1 MRNTNRL
8 LLASVALALVSGPQA
23 FAAPPVSRPILMAQA
38 AEKVPEAVV
47 AAAAKVKAAREAL
60 QQAMAGGKGVREAR
74 QALRAALKELNDTRV
89 AAGLPPINE
98 PPEGKAEAPPAT
110 DQQPPAAA
118 EAPPPADQQQPP
130 AEAAKAPPPPEAA
143 PAPAAEAPKRKPKPP
158 TDEAKAPPPPPEAAP
173 TPAAEAPKRK
183 PKPPTDEAKAPPPEA
198 APAPAAE
205 APKRRPKPPA
215 DEAKAPPPPV
225 EAPAEQAKSAAPAN
239 PPPPAMANGAPPKFD
254 PALLKKPHPRFGDTP
269 KGDTAAPLP
278 KQEAQ
283 IPKGGEINAGA
294 GRTIVRDDSGQVTVR
309 HDDTERFRQLGGNVA
324 VQQGPGGTTTTV
336 VNRPG
341 GVQVVTVRDRSGN
354 ILQRY
359 RKDRNGQIEVL
370 IGQAEPRRDG
380 RKAPPP
386 PPKAPAPTAS
396 FDFHVQL
403 PPLKLNIP
411 RNQYIVESSRAS
423 RRELTQAFSAPPV
436 ERVERA
442 YSLEEI
448 RRSDRIRNKVRR
460 VDFDTV
466 TFEFGS
472 AVLPDDEIPQ
482 MQAVGEAMRAVID
495 QHPDQVFL
503 VEGHTDAVGSD
514 LANLA
519 LSDRRAQ
526 TVAEILTYYFG
537 IPPENLVT
545 QGYGEEFLKVP
556 TTAPEREN
564 RRVAFRNITPLMR
577 SGNR

>member
-1 MRNTNRL
+1 MHTANRL
-8 LLASVALALVSGPQA
+8 LLAGVAIAMVSGTQALA
-23 FAAPPVSRPILMAQA
+23 APHASRPMLLAQA
-38 AEKVPEAVV
+38 ADNVPEDAV
-47 AAAAKVKAAREAL
+47 AAAEAKVKAAREAL
-60 QQAMAGGKGVREAR
+60 QQAMADGKGIKEAR
-74 QALRAALKELNDTRV
+74 QALRAAMKELNDTRV
-89 AAGLPPINE
+89 AAGLPPVNE
-98 PPEGKAEAPPAT
+98 PPEDKAEAPPVG

-118 EAPPPADQQQPP
+118 EAPPPADQT
-130 AEAAKAPPPPEAA
+130 A
-143 PAPAAEAPKRKPKPP
+143 
-158 TDEAKAPPPPPEAAP
+158 
-173 TPAAEAPKRK
+173 
-183 PKPPTDEAKAPPPEA
+183 
-198 APAPAAE
+198 
-205 APKRRPKPPA
+205 PPA
-215 DEAKAPPPPV
+215 DEAKAPPPPEAAPV
-225 EAPAEQAKSAAPAN
+225 PAAEAPKRKPRPPTDEAKVPPIPTQAPAEQAKAPPPAPAVAPAEQAKNEPPAN
-239 PPPPAMANGAPPKFD
+239 PPPPAMANGKPPKFD
-254 PALLKKPHPRFGDTP
+254 PSLLKKPHPRFGDAP
-269 KGDTAAPLP
+269 KADAAAPLP

-309 HDDTERFRQLGGNVA
+309 HDDTVRFRELGGEVK
-324 VQQGPGGTTTTV
+324 VVTGRDGTTTAT

-341 GVQVVTVRDRSGN
+341 GVQVVTVTDRDGN

-359 RKDRNGQIEVL
+359 RKDPNGQIEVL
-370 IGQAEPRRDG
+370 IGQTDSQRDG
-380 RKAPPP
+380 RRPPP
-386 PPKAPAPTAS
+386 PPKAPAPNAT
-396 FDFHVQL
+396 FNFRVQL

-411 RNQYIVESSRAS
+411 RDQYIVESSRAS

-436 ERVERA
+436 EKVERP

-472 AVLPDDEIPQ
+472 AVLPDDQIAQ

-495 QHPDQVFL
+495 QHSDQVFL
-503 VEGHTDAVGSD
+503 IEGHTDAVGSD

-526 TVAEILTYYFG
+526 TVAEILTYYFA

-556 TTAPEREN
+556 TTGPEREN

-577 SGNR
+577 MGGR

>member
-1 MRNTNRL
+1 MHTANRL
-8 LLASVALALVSGPQA
+8 LLAGVAIAMVSGTQALAAPHASGPM
-23 FAAPPVSRPILMAQA
+23 LLAQA
-38 AEKVPEAVV
+38 AENVPEDAV
-47 AAAAKVKAAREAL
+47 AAAEAKVKAAREAL
-60 QQAMAGGKGVREAR
+60 QQAMAEGKGIKEAR

-89 AAGLPPINE
+89 AAGLPPVNE
-98 PPEGKAEAPPAT
+98 PPEGKAEAPPVG

-118 EAPPPADQQQPP
+118 EAPPPADQ
-130 AEAAKAPPPPEAA
+130 AA
-143 PAPAAEAPKRKPKPP
+143 
-158 TDEAKAPPPPPEAAP
+158 
-173 TPAAEAPKRK
+173 
-183 PKPPTDEAKAPPPEA
+183 
-198 APAPAAE
+198 
-205 APKRRPKPPA
+205 PPA
-215 DEAKAPPPPV
+215 DEAKAPPPPEAAPLPAAEAPKRKLKPPTNEAKAPPAPT
-225 EAPAEQAKSAAPAN
+225 EAPAEQAKAPPPAPTEAPAEQAKAPPPAPPAAPAEQAKSEPPAN
-239 PPPPAMANGAPPKFD
+239 RPPPAIANGEPPKFD
-254 PALLKKPHPRFGDTP
+254 PSLLKKPHPRFGETP
-269 KGDTAAPLP
+269 KADAAAPLP

-283 IPKGGEINAGA
+283 IPKGSEMNAGA

-309 HDDTERFRQLGGNVA
+309 HDDTVRFRELGGEVKVA
-324 VQQGPGGTTTTV
+324 TGRDGTTTTT

-341 GVQVVTVRDRSGN
+341 GVQVVTVTDRDGN

-359 RKDRNGQIEVL
+359 RKDPNGQIEVL
-370 IGQAEPRRDG
+370 IGQAEPQRDSRR
-380 RKAPPP
+380 PPP
-386 PPKAPAPTAS
+386 PPKAPAPIAS

-411 RNQYIVESSRAS
+411 RDQYIVESSRAS

-436 ERVERA
+436 EKVERP

-472 AVLPDDEIPQ
+472 AVLPDDQIAQ

-503 VEGHTDAVGSD
+503 IEGHTDAVGSD
-514 LANLA
+514 LTNLA

-526 TVAEILTYYFG
+526 TVAEILTYYFA

-556 TTAPEREN
+556 TTGPEREN

-577 SGNR
+577 MGGR

>member
-1 MRNTNRL
+1 M
-8 LLASVALALVSGPQA
+8 
-23 FAAPPVSRPILMAQA
+23 
-38 AEKVPEAVV
+38 V

-60 QQAMAGGKGVREAR
+60 QQAMADGKGVREAR

-89 AAGLPPINE
+89 AAGLPPVNE
-98 PPEGKAEAPPAT
+98 PPEGKAEAPPTA

-130 AEAAKAPPPPEAA
+130 AEAAKAPPPP
-143 PAPAAEAPKRKPKPP
+143 K
-158 TDEAKAPPPPPEAAP
+158 AAP

-183 PKPPTDEAKAPPPEA
+183 PKPPTDEAKAPPAPVEA
-198 APAPAAE
+198 
-205 APKRRPKPPA
+205 RPPRQ
-215 DEAKAPPPPV
+215 AKAPPPAPPA
-225 EAPAEQAKSAAPAN
+225 APAEQAKSEPPAN

-254 PALLKKPHPRFGDTP
+254 PALLKKPHPRFGETP
-269 KGDTAAPLP
+269 KGDAAAPLP

-370 IGQAEPRRDG
+370 IGQAEPQRDG

-386 PPKAPAPTAS
+386 PKAPAPVAS
-396 FDFHVQL
+396 FDFHIQL

-411 RNQYIVESSRAS
+411 RDQYIVESSRAS

-436 ERVERA
+436 ERVERP

-482 MQAVGEAMRAVID
+482 MQAVGEAMRAIID

-577 SGNR
+577 IGNR

>member
-1 MRNTNRL
+1 MRNANRL

-38 AEKVPEAVV
+38 ADEVPEAVV

-60 QQAMAGGKGVREAR
+60 QQAKADGKGVREAR

-89 AAGLPPINE
+89 AAGLPPVNE
-98 PPEGKAEAPPAT
+98 PPEGKAEAPPTA

-130 AEAAKAPPPPEAA
+130 AEAAKAPPPPKAA

-158 TDEAKAPPPPPEAAP
+158 TDEAKAPPA
-173 TPAAEAPKRK
+173 
-183 PKPPTDEAKAPPPEA
+183 
-198 APAPAAE
+198 
-205 APKRRPKPPA
+205 
-215 DEAKAPPPPV
+215 PV
-225 EAPAEQAKSAAPAN
+225 EAPAEQAKAPPPAPPAAPAEQAKSEPPAN
-239 PPPPAMANGAPPKFD
+239 PPPPTMANGAPPKFD
-254 PALLKKPHPRFGDTP
+254 PALLKKPHPRFGEMP
-269 KGDTAAPLP
+269 KADAAAPLP

-309 HDDTERFRQLGGNVA
+309 HDDTERFRA
-324 VQQGPGGTTTTV
+324 A
-336 VNRPG
+336 R
-341 GVQVVTVRDRSGN
+341 R
-354 ILQRY
+354 QRG
-359 RKDRNGQIEVL
+359 RAAG
-370 IGQAEPRRDG
+370 PRRDHDDCRQPARRRPG
-380 RKAPPP
+380 RHGPGPQRQHPAALSQGPERADRSAHRPGRVHSATAARPPP
-386 PPKAPAPTAS
+386 PPKAPAPIAS
-396 FDFHVQL
+396 FDFHIQL

-411 RNQYIVESSRAS
+411 RDQYIVESSRAS

-436 ERVERA
+436 ERVERP

-482 MQAVGEAMRAVID
+482 MQAVGEAMRAIID

-577 SGNR
+577 VGNR

>member
-1 MRNTNRL
+1 MHNANRL
-8 LLASVALALVSGPQA
+8 LLAGVAIALVSGSQA
-23 FAAPPVSRPILMAQA
+23 FAAPHAFRPMLLAQA
-38 AEKVPEAVV
+38 AEQAPEAVV
-47 AAAAKVKAAREAL
+47 AGEAKVQAAREAL
-60 QQAMAGGKGVREAR
+60 QQAMADGKGVKEAR
-74 QALRAALKELNDTRV
+74 QALRAALKELNDARA
-89 AAGLPPINE
+89 AAGLPPVNE
-98 PPEGKAEAPPAT
+98 PPQGKAEAPPAG

-118 EAPPPADQQQPP
+118 EAPAPADQAQPP
-130 AEAAKAPPPPEAA
+130 AEEAKAPPPPTEA

-158 TDEAKAPPPPPEAAP
+158 ADQAKAPPAP
-173 TPAAEAPKRK
+173 T
-183 PKPPTDEAKAPPPEA
+183 
-198 APAPAAE
+198 
-205 APKRRPKPPA
+205 
-215 DEAKAPPPPV
+215 
-225 EAPAEQAKSAAPAN
+225 EAPAVQAKSEPPAN
-239 PPPPAMANGAPPKFD
+239 PPSPVTADGKAPKFD
-254 PALLKKPHPRFGDTP
+254 PSMLKKPHPRFGDTP
-269 KGDTAAPLP
+269 KGDAAAPLP

-294 GRTIVRDDSGQVTVR
+294 GRTIVRDNSGQVTVR
-309 HDDTERFRQLGGNVA
+309 HDDTERFRQLGGDVK
-324 VQQGPGGTTTTV
+324 VVTGRDGTTTTT

-341 GVQVVTVRDRSGN
+341 GVQVVTVKDRDGN

-370 IGQAEPRRDG
+370 VGQAEPQRDDRR
-380 RKAPPP
+380 PPP
-386 PPKAPAPTAS
+386 PPKAPAPVAS
-396 FDFHVQL
+396 FDFQVQL

-411 RNQYIVESSRAS
+411 RDQYIVESSRAS
-423 RRELTQAFSAPPV
+423 RRQLTEAFQAPPV
-436 ERVERA
+436 EKVERP

-537 IPPENLVT
+537 VPPENLVT

-556 TTAPEREN
+556 TNAPEREN
-564 RRVAFRNITPLMR
+564 RRVAFRNITALMR
-577 SGNR
+577 VGNR

>member
-1 MRNTNRL
+1 MPIAFCWPVWRL
-8 LLASVALALVSGPQA
+8 AMVSGPQA
-23 FAAPPVSRPILMAQA
+23 FAAPPRSRPILLAQA
-38 AEKVPEAVV
+38 AEQAPEAVV
-47 AAAAKVKAAREAL
+47 AAEAKVQAAREAL
-60 QQAMAGGKGVREAR
+60 QQAMADGKGVKEAR

-89 AAGLPPINE
+89 AAGLPPVNE
-98 PPEGKAEAPPAT
+98 PPQGKAEAPPAA

-118 EAPPPADQQQPP
+118 EAPPPADQLQPP
-130 AEAAKAPPPPEAA
+130 ATAEAPPPADQAQPPADEAKAPPPPVTA

-158 TDEAKAPPPPPEAAP
+158 TDEAKAPPAPAAAP
-173 TPAAEAPKRK
+173 AEQ
-183 PKPPTDEAKAPPPEA
+183 AKAPP
-198 APAPAAE
+198 
-205 APKRRPKPPA
+205 
-215 DEAKAPPPPV
+215 APPK
-225 EAPAEQAKSAAPAN
+225 APAEQAKSEPPAN
-239 PPPPAMANGAPPKFD
+239 PPPPAMANGEPPKFD
-254 PALLKKPHPRFGDTP
+254 PSMLKKPHPRFGDTP
-269 KGDTAAPLP
+269 KGDTNVQLP

-294 GRTIVRDDSGQVTVR
+294 GRTIVREDSGQVTVR
-309 HDDTERFRQLGGNVA
+309 HDDTERFRQLGGNVD
-324 VQQGPGGTTTTV
+324 VKEGRDGTTTTT

-341 GVQVVTVRDRSGN
+341 GVQVVTVKDRDGN

-370 IGQAEPRRDG
+370 IGQAEPQRDG
-380 RKAPPP
+380 RKPPP
-386 PPKAPAPTAS
+386 PPKASAPIAS

-411 RNQYIVESSRAS
+411 RDQYIVESSRAS

-436 ERVERA
+436 EKVERP

-556 TTAPEREN
+556 TTGPEREN
-564 RRVAFRNITPLMR
+564 RRVAFRNITALMR
-577 SGNR
+577 VGNR